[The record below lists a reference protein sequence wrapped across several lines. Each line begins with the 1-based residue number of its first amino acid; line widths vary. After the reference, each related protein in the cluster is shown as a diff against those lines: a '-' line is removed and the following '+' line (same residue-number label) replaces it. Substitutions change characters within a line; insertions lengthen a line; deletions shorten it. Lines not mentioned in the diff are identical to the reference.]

1 MEHIREGGEKMTT
14 QGTHNEWTEGRPVPV
29 ANFAGYEFDSQ
40 LVGDRFSITVATPPM
55 YEMTTEPV
63 PTLYVLDQTV
73 TFNTVASCCRAFAL
87 FSSGHF
93 PQPLVVGVGYP
104 LAPLMQNIARRNRD
118 LTPTAAP
125 IPPEMPAM
133 ITDSSLGLGG
143 GPQFLQCLAE
153 EVIPGIE
160 ARYRVHPTDRTL
172 IGWSLSGLFG
182 LYTLFHRPETFARY
196 LLVSPAI
203 WWDEAICFSY
213 EEAWAK
219 QHTDLAAQVFCAVGE
234 TEENPDRSWPPPSDK
249 AMEEALRRTHMVSDL
264 EKLTNRLSSRDYP
277 NLKVES
283 VVFPDEHHLT
293 VFPAALSRGL
303 VRLFVGADK
312 H

>member
-1 MEHIREGGEKMTT
+1 MTQT
-14 QGTHNEWTEGRPVPV
+14 PHNEWTEGRPIPT

-40 LVGDRFSITVATPPM
+40 LVGDRLAITVATPPM
-55 YEMTTEPV
+55 YEMTAEPL
-63 PTLYVLDQTV
+63 PTLYVLDQTI
-73 TFNTVASCCRAFAL
+73 TFNIVASCTRAFVL

-104 LAPLMQNIARRNRD
+104 LAPLTQNIARRNRD
-118 LTPTAAP
+118 LTPTVAP
-125 IPPEMPAM
+125 FPAVEPAM
-133 ITDSSLGLGG
+133 VADTSLGVGG
-143 GPQFLQCLAE
+143 GPLFLQCLIE
-153 EVIPGIE
+153 EVIPGIQ

-182 LYTLFHRPETFARY
+182 FYTLFHRPETFTRY
-196 LLVSPAI
+196 LLVSPSI
-203 WWDEAICFSY
+203 FWDEAICFSY

-234 TEENPDRSWPPPSDK
+234 TEENPHRSWPPPSTK
-249 AMEEALRRTHMVSDL
+249 AMEELLRSARMVSDL
-264 EKLTNRLSSRDYP
+264 EKLTHRLSNRGYP

-283 VVFPDEHHLT
+283 VVFPDEHHVT
-293 VFPAALSRGL
+293 VFPAAVSRGL
-303 VRLFVGADK
+303 VWLFGGADK

>member
-1 MEHIREGGEKMTT
+1 MTQT
-14 QGTHNEWTEGRPVPV
+14 PQNEWTEGRPVPV

-40 LVGDRFSITVATPPM
+40 LVGDRLAITVATPPM
-55 YEMTTEPV
+55 YEMTTELV
-63 PTLYVLDQTV
+63 PTLYVLDQTI
-73 TFNTVASCCRAFAL
+73 TFNIVASCIRAFAL

-104 LAPLMQNIARRNRD
+104 LAPLTQNIARRNRD

-125 IPPEMPAM
+125 FPAVEPVM
-133 ITDSSLGLGG
+133 VADTSLGVGG
-143 GPQFLQCLAE
+143 GPQFLQCLIE
-153 EVIPGIE
+153 EVIPGIQ
-160 ARYRVHPTDRTL
+160 ARYRVHPIDRTL

-182 LYTLFHRPETFARY
+182 LYTLFHRPETFTRY
-196 LLVSPAI
+196 LLVSPSI
-203 WWDEAICFSY
+203 FWDEAICFSY
-213 EEAWAK
+213 EETWAK

-234 TEENPDRSWPPPSDK
+234 TEENPHMSWPSPSTK
-249 AMEEALRRTHMVSDL
+249 EMEEMLRSARMVSDL
-264 EKLTNRLSSRDYP
+264 EKLTHRLGNRGYP

-283 VVFPDEHHLT
+283 VVFPDEHHVT

-303 VRLFVGADK
+303 VRLFTKAGE